1 MGLGNMGSVA
11 AALPSSGGSDPFAN
25 MGVSA
30 MPQQSV
36 PQAAPQQPAGG
47 ADPFGGLF

>member
-11 AALPSSGGSDPFAN
+11 AALPSGGSDPFAN
-25 MGVSA
+25 MGAPA
-30 MPQQSV
+30 MPQQAA